1 MQRKV
6 ERDSS
11 AVGIMDHLYGMS
23 SVQPYPIS
31 SCITVE
37 KFTDRSLF
45 PQDAE
50 IGAEA
55 AFIEVDAMDSMEIVC
70 PSYSMH
76 DNVDKYEQLV
86 VHQVSDLSFMSCEL
100 DSRSQAFLICD
111 SPLAAT
117 SHFTVVII
125 IQILATSNGS
135 IEGMNNTR
143 LGLCVTANMRLRID
157 VRPLS
162 DHSYLS
168 SGEGNALNV
177 LLISEKI
184 FNILGMNTR
193 SELESS
199 KAERTE
205 KWFRDHHVKPS
216 TADSSNTEEDIDRL
230 NNESQKFAEKH
241 GFDLTRLEYVRQLAR
256 DGVEGDFSFQELE
269 NDSLRSSVDSSEM
282 TLANGPGRPTFSSTL
297 SDHEAFY
304 STSRQ
309 AQRWISKEIQS
320 RVGASRD
327 FFPDQNTSGVEPAK
341 DYVVDDISGES
352 AILKL
357 KKFQYYSIRSLE
369 SIILLE
375 KSFFLEYVCGHI
387 IFCKIMIMY
396 F

>member
-1 MQRKV
+1 MLVLTENGQK
-6 ERDSS
+6 SS
-11 AVGIMDHLYGMS
+11 TLLTVGFL
-23 SVQPYPIS
+23 QEIS
-31 SCITVE
+31 SNYFR
-37 KFTDRSLF
+37 FTDRSLF

-86 VHQVSDLSFMSCEL
+86 VHQIIWQVSDLSFMSCEL

-117 SHFTVVII
+117 SVSHKIVFHQFSSLPNGFEYLPGRSYYLIT
-125 IQILATSNGS
+125 TSNGS

-168 SGEGNALNV
+168 SGE
-177 LLISEKI
+177 
-184 FNILGMNTR
+184 GMNTR

-256 DGVEGDFSFQELE
+256 DGVEGDFLFQELE

-341 DYVVDDISGES
+341 DYVVDDISGAG
-352 AILKL
+352 AILG
-357 KKFQYYSIRSLE
+357 RLE
-369 SIILLE
+369 TKYIIVNVLLLLWN
-375 KSFFLEYVCGHI
+375 SGR
-387 IFCKIMIMY
+387 
-396 F
+396 